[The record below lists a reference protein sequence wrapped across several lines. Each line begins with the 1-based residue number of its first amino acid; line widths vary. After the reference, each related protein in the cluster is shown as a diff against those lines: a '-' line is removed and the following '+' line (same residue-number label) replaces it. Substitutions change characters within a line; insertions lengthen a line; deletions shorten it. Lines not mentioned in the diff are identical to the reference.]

1 MSEATN
7 NEVTTNDVEFDESTG
22 EIVEHT
28 TESAQSFIFNS
39 IDTNTPENK
48 IRFLNSMNNS
58 ISLKDIGDKPLIIV
72 DAFTVNGVR
81 NYRNTPKTPCINSY
95 LLDSAG
101 RTFFSQSAGIARSL
115 YAIHLMFP
123 DFNKPKGLKI
133 RVNKTS
139 LDDDK
144 TLKSLEVIL

>member
-1 MSEATN
+1 MSEVAN
-7 NEVTTNDVEFDESTG
+7 NEVSAEVQYDESTG

-28 TESAQSFIFNS
+28 TESVETFIFNS
-39 IDTNTPENK
+39 IDTSAPENK

-58 ISLKDIGDKPLIIV
+58 ISLKDVGDKELIIV

-95 LLDSAG
+95 LLDSEG
-101 RTFFSQSAGIARSL
+101 RTFFSQSDGIARSL

-133 RVNKTS
+133 RVNKLA
-139 LDDDK
+139 LDEDK